1 VVDFLDSKAK
11 VEASSQGLLA
21 TKRFSSD
28 SSYSQNFPRQMTGLF
43 RLYLAAHFRVQ
54 EAMNALRE
62 KGVKADSKDERGQTP
77 LS

>member
-1 VVDFLDSKAK
+1 
-11 VEASSQGLLA
+11 
-21 TKRFSSD
+21 
-28 SSYSQNFPRQMTGLF
+28 MTGLF